1 MKICAAFISLLAL
14 AASVFAG
21 APQHLLDAEHR
32 WQASGVWKVDATA
45 GTATGTAGET
55 LAELSAAK
63 SVGLAGHWLSLR
75 VALSGDAPKAGLWLG
90 GVRDERGEGV
100 RFVIEGASASITN
113 GRGKTLATLAAD
125 ALSKPLELT
134 FTFTNEKVT
143 LHCGG
148 KEIGELAIRF
158 AEPEATPSLF
168 VERGKAVFSEVLLSS
183 DATASAPAPVPLAPP
198 ARGKPAAA
206 KPGRVVAVAPVL
218 VVDFAAEKM
227 TALKSGWN
235 EYFGVHF
242 ETNPGPWKMVRQ
254 PDGPRFGLPP
264 ADRHTGDVQTMTG
277 PFSGGKVQSSL
288 GDFRD
293 WQRKD
298 SHGLDETL
306 AQSIREDRGAI
317 FIAPWAGPFTLAQQD
332 EVWALMRLVYGA
344 NVGADGR
351 VFFQWGDD
359 INYHRLGALEN
370 VRTNSAQPHG
380 GVSVGRN
387 GNLPDDAVAYAER
400 YFAPAVVAVRRASAE
415 IFHDERHIP
424 VLLGSCALA
433 GRAENRAWLAQ
444 VLDHEVAGSGSPSLK
459 GQRVSALVDVLT
471 VNYPLVAADGEVALQ
486 ELWDRYCARE
496 GGIKALWVTEE
507 YGTTTG
513 SAGVMLSRA
522 ARFLAWAG
530 KNALTAGQTRLL
542 WNFPAHHRSN
552 DEAAEMARMLGKS
565 FLAEAVRI
573 GTQEVEGGTIAR
585 IAVGDGRMLLVF
597 TPSAERRGKHVA
609 PIGEVVLEVGEA
621 QAAKPWLAK
630 PLQTTLHRAFSD
642 KAKTTVAIRRDGTRL
657 VLDVG
662 ASTLEPWGVLVE
674 TP

>member
-1 MKICAAFISLLAL
+1 MKICAAFVSLLAL
-14 AASVFAG
+14 AVSAFAG
-21 APQHLLDAEHR
+21 GPHFLLDAEHR
-32 WQASGVWKVDATA
+32 WQASGAWKVDVVA

-113 GRGKTLATLAAD
+113 GRGKTLATLAVD

-143 LHCGG
+143 LHSGG
-148 KEIGELAIRF
+148 KEVGELAIRF

-183 DATASAPAPVPLAPP
+183 DATASAPASMPLAPP
-198 ARGKPAAA
+198 VPPVRVAR
-206 KPGRVVAVAPVL
+206 PGRAAAVAPVV

-227 TALKSGWN
+227 TTLKSGWN

-254 PDGPRFGLPP
+254 PDGPIFGLPP
-264 ADRHTGDVQTMTG
+264 QGRHTGDVQTMVG
-277 PFSGGKVQSSL
+277 PFSGEKVQSSL

-298 SHGLDETL
+298 SRGLDETL

-317 FIAPWAGPFTLAQQD
+317 FIAPWVGPFTPAQQD

-370 VRTNSAQPHG
+370 VKVNSAQPHG
-380 GVSVGRN
+380 GVSGGRN

-444 VLDHEVAGSGSPSLK
+444 VLEHEVAGSGSPSLK

-471 VNYPLVAADGEVALQ
+471 VNYPLAAVDGEVALQ

-530 KNALTAGQTRLL
+530 KNGLTAGQTRLL
-542 WNFPAHHRSN
+542 WNFPTRHRSN

-565 FLAEAVRI
+565 FLAEAMRI
-573 GTQEVEGGTIAR
+573 GTQEVEGGSIAR
-585 IAVGDGRMLLVF
+585 IAAGDGRMLLVF
-597 TPSAERRGKHVA
+597 TPSAERRGGKVA
-609 PIGEVVLEVGEA
+609 RIGEVALEVGEA

-630 PLQTTLHRAFSD
+630 PLQTTLRCAFLD
-642 KAKTTVAIRRDGTRL
+642 KAKTSIAIRRDGTRL

-662 ASTLEPWGVLVE
+662 ASPLEPWGVLVE